1 MIATGERPPAE
12 SRHARLP
19 HPGLVVRR
27 WGSGP
32 EVVLVHGS
40 VTGAHASWADLRRKA
55 HGWTLVAP
63 NRRGYHPRTPASRE
77 DIRTDAA
84 DIAELCGRPVHLVG
98 HSYGAIV
105 ALLAAARAPGTIKS
119 LTLIEPPPLPSVH
132 GIREVRDWVR
142 QMAALRTAGPL
153 EPAEFLTAFMHL
165 VGGPAEAADFSDQ
178 LPVQVELLRSSVPA
192 WTADPPWRLLSA
204 GRIPALVVSGGH
216 SAVFEAAA
224 DESPPAS
231 AITIRS
237 LRNGCWVSPGK
248 PATFSAGMA
257 KMCCFRIASLSGET
271 ICGAFRAPGSVRA
284 IRSAATLSAG
294 KSIMSDQSAW
304 AYRSAYPRNWE

>member
-1 MIATGERPPAE
+1 MSARP
-12 SRHARLP
+12 LP

-40 VTGAHASWADLRRKA
+40 VTGAHASWAELRRRA

-77 DIRTDAA
+77 DLRTDAA
-84 DIAELCGRPVHLVG
+84 DIAQLCDRPVHLVG

-105 ALLAAARAPGTIKS
+105 ALLAAAQTPGRIKS

-132 GIREVRDWVR
+132 EIPEVSDWVR
-142 QMAALRTAGPL
+142 QMTALRTRGPL
-153 EPAEFLTAFMHL
+153 EPAQFLTAFMQL
-165 VGGPAEAADFSDQ
+165 VGGPAEAAGFSDQ
-178 LPVQVELLRSSVPA
+178 LSAQVELLRSSEPA
-192 WTADPPWRLLSA
+192 WTADPPWRFLAA

-224 DESPPAS
+224 DDVVARMAGVRRVLVGAGHFVQRHPQ
-231 AITIRS
+231 
-237 LRNGCWVSPGK
+237 
-248 PATFSAGMA
+248 FAGMLTGFLQA
-257 KMCCFRIASLSGET
+257 HEPEPACRDSDSFMCSR
-271 ICGAFRAPGSVRA
+271 
-284 IRSAATLSAG
+284 
-294 KSIMSDQSAW
+294 
-304 AYRSAYPRNWE
+304 